1 MVLLG
6 LAAAAVG
13 VVVVLRPFT
22 SLTVLV
28 ILVAAGLVISGASS
42 LARWHRQRRPWP
54 DLIIGVVSI
63 IAGIAVAVWPGIT
76 TEVLAN
82 LVGLAMVLVGVLDI
96 AGGIRGTADDPLTA
110 VLGGLATAVVGV
122 LAYAWPDVT
131 VLVVA
136 VVFGG
141 RLVLHG
147 LVVAWAAWRDRDGC
161 HAPAPARRVGRAW
174 RVTGSILALVLALA
188 LAGLS
193 VWLNGDRAVVDAFYT
208 PPAEVPATSGALMR
222 AEPFRSSVPDSA
234 EAWRILYTTTR
245 DEGIPA
251 VASALVVAPRD
262 RTDEPAPVV
271 AWAHGT
277 TGVARPCAPSVFAN
291 PFEAGSFYVLD
302 DVIDHGWVLVASDYI
317 GLGTPGPH
325 PYLIGEGEA
334 RSVLDS
340 VRAARQ
346 LDEVSLSDQTVV
358 WGHSQ
363 GGHAALWTGVVAP
376 AYAPDVPLAGVAAL
390 APASDLV
397 GLVRTLP
404 QVTGGSIFATYAL
417 SAYSAAYADISL
429 ADYVVPTGRPTF
441 DATANRCLGD
451 RSILVSALTSIVTGA
466 SLFSGDLTA
475 GPAGAR
481 LAENTPAA
489 PIDAPLLIAQG
500 LSDSLVSPEVQAGY
514 VAARCQAGQQL
525 EYRTYPGL
533 DHVPLVE
540 ANSPLVPD
548 LVAWT
553 EARLAGTPPPSTC

>member
-1 MVLLG
+1 MLG
-6 LAAAAVG
+6 LATAAVG
-13 VVVVLRPFT
+13 VVLVLRPFT

-28 ILVAAGLVISGASS
+28 ILVAAGLIISGASS
-42 LARWHRQRRPWP
+42 LARWHRERRPWP
-54 DLIIGVVSI
+54 DLVIGIGSIGAGVV
-63 IAGIAVAVWPGIT
+63 VAVWPGIT

-82 LVGLAMVLVGVLDI
+82 LVGIAMVIVGVLDVI
-96 AGGIRGTADDPLTA
+96 AGIRGTAADRLTA
-110 VLGGLATAVVGV
+110 VIGGVATVVFGV
-122 LAYAWPDVT
+122 LAYIWPDVT

-141 RLVLHG
+141 RLVLSG
-147 LVVAWAAWRDRDGC
+147 LAVAWTAWRDRDGRPD
-161 HAPAPARRVGRAW
+161 PAPVRRVGRAW
-174 RVTGSILALVLALA
+174 RVTGSIVALVVALVLA
-188 LAGLS
+188 GVS
-193 VWLNGDRAVVDAFYT
+193 VWLNSDRAVVDAFYT
-208 PPAEVPATSGALMR
+208 PPDEVPATPGALLR
-222 AEPFRSSVPDSA
+222 AGPFRASIPDDA

-245 DEGIPA
+245 DDGVPA

-262 RTDEPAPVV
+262 RSATPAPVI

-277 TGVARPCAPSVFAN
+277 TGIARDCAPSVFPD
-291 PFEAGSFYVLD
+291 PFEAGSFYALD
-302 DVIDHGWVLVASDYI
+302 DVIANGWVLVATDYI

-334 RSVLDS
+334 RSVLDA

-346 LDEVSLSDQTVV
+346 LSELTLSDQTVV

-363 GGHAALWTGVVAP
+363 GGHAALWTGMIGP

-404 QVTGGSIFATYAL
+404 TVTGGSIFATYAL
-417 SAYSAAYADISL
+417 SAYSQAYPDISI

-441 DATANRCLGD
+441 DATAERCLGS
-451 RSILVSALTSIVTGA
+451 RSILVSALSSIVTGS
-466 SLFSGDLTA
+466 SLFTGDLTS
-475 GPAGAR
+475 GTAGAR

-489 PIDAPLLIAQG
+489 PIEAPLLIAQG
-500 LSDSLVSPEVQAGY
+500 LGDALVSADVQAAY
-514 VAARCQAGQQL
+514 VAARCQAGQPL

-540 ANSPLVPD
+540 ADSPLIVD
-548 LVAWT
+548 LVSWT
-553 EARLAGTPPPSTC
+553 QARLAGTPPPTTC